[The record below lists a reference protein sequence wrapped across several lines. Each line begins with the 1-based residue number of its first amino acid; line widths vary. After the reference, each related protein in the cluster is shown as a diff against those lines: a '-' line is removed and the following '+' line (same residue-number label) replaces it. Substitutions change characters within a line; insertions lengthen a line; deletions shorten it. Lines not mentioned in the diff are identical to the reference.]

1 MGVTDLIFELL
12 ALKAKTK
19 GGLTSYTVAMVT
31 NNVKKIITTCRT
43 MIGHLLHIISVIGV
57 DKVFD

>member
-19 GGLTSYTVAMVT
+19 GVLTGYTVAMEI
-31 NNVKKIITTCRT
+31 NNVKKMIKTCRT
-43 MIGHLLHIISVIGV
+43 MIGHLLYIISVIVGGAV
-57 DKVFD
+57 T